1 MEWNAKSPGQWDWEN
16 LFFVNS
22 KPTEN
27 HKSQS
32 TDWSAET
39 DREINV
45 GMLFPS
51 SGSGCSASKL
61 LHASSSRSS
70 KSASNNSSSNGESK
84 TSMLTRECSQDDST
98 GKKELSK
105 GDPIETS
112 QAAEPLLTLKLGK
125 RFYFEDVSP
134 GSHSKKASS
143 SAVPAA
149 PPSSG
154 KKGKSGCQNLL
165 HCCQVE
171 GCGLDLS
178 SSKDYHRKHRVCE
191 SHSKSPK
198 VVIAGMERRF
208 CQQCSRF
215 HSLSEFDEKKRSC
228 RRRLS
233 DHNARRRKPQP
244 GAMQLNP
251 SALSSSPYDQ
261 RQPMGPFAFPRN
273 TANLAWQ
280 GIHNSK
286 LPETQDF
293 MLKPPKAFNKTVTM
307 FSDDSKGIESR
318 SAFPGIEDPTTLSD
332 PNATQDVNRALSL
345 LSTNSWGAYDTKS
358 LSLEHSN
365 RPTGATHSVTHA
377 PANRSPF
384 PSSEYWH
391 TDLQQA
397 NNSSACIS
405 FSGYDNSNRFQD
417 FQLFSAPFES
427 SFPCNQ
433 MD

>member
-32 TDWSAET
+32 TDWSAEA

-84 TSMLTRECSQDDST
+84 TSMSTRECSQDDST

-143 SAVPAA
+143 SVVPVA

-154 KKGKSGCQNLL
+154 KKGKSGCQNML

-198 VVIAGMERRF
+198 VVIAGLERRF
-208 CQQCSRF
+208 CQQCSR
-215 HSLSEFDEKKRSC
+215 
-228 RRRLS
+228 
-233 DHNARRRKPQP
+233 
-244 GAMQLNP
+244 
-251 SALSSSPYDQ
+251 
-261 RQPMGPFAFPRN
+261 
-273 TANLAWQ
+273 
-280 GIHNSK
+280 
-286 LPETQDF
+286 
-293 MLKPPKAFNKTVTM
+293 
-307 FSDDSKGIESR
+307 
-318 SAFPGIEDPTTLSD
+318 
-332 PNATQDVNRALSL
+332 
-345 LSTNSWGAYDTKS
+345 
-358 LSLEHSN
+358 
-365 RPTGATHSVTHA
+365 
-377 PANRSPF
+377 
-384 PSSEYWH
+384 
-391 TDLQQA
+391 
-397 NNSSACIS
+397 
-405 FSGYDNSNRFQD
+405 
-417 FQLFSAPFES
+417 
-427 SFPCNQ
+427 
-433 MD
+433 

>member
-22 KPTEN
+22 KPAEN

-39 DREINV
+39 DRETNV

-51 SGSGCSASKL
+51 SGSGYSASKL

-84 TSMLTRECSQDDST
+84 TSMSTREGSQDDST
-98 GKKELSK
+98 AKKELSK
-105 GDPIETS
+105 GDPVETS
-112 QAAEPLLTLKLGK
+112 PAAEPLLTLKLGK

-149 PPSSG
+149 PPSSR
-154 KKGKSGCQNLL
+154 KKGKSGSPNLL

-171 GCGLDLS
+171 GCGFDLS
-178 SSKDYHRKHRVCE
+178 SAKDYHRKHRVCE

-198 VVIAGMERRF
+198 VVIAGLERRF

-244 GAMQLNP
+244 GAIQLNP
-251 SALSSSPYDQ
+251 SSLSSSPYDQ
-261 RQPMGPFAFPRN
+261 RQTMGPFAFPRN
-273 TANLAWQ
+273 ANLAWQ
-280 GIHNSK
+280 DIHNSK

-293 MLKPPKAFNKTVTM
+293 MLKPPKAFNKIVTM
-307 FSDDSKGIESR
+307 LSDDSKGIGSR
-318 SAFPGIEDPTTLSD
+318 STFPGIEDPTTLSD
-332 PNATQDVNRALSL
+332 PTATQDVNRALSL

-365 RPTGATHSVTHA
+365 RPSGATHSTAHA
-377 PANRSPF
+377 TANRMPF

-391 TDLQQA
+391 TDPQHA
-397 NNSSACIS
+397 NNSSGCIS
-405 FSGYDNSNRFQD
+405 FSAYDNSNRFQD

-433 MD
+433 LD